1 MEIELQSSATYP
13 FGSNVHF
20 AYQVVTAELLYLHPD
35 FYWVI
40 DQQANLKLHDVLMSA
55 IHPDDW
61 AELKNVF
68 DKVIGGTFSGSV
80 KIKFD
85 TPLGFRWLQ
94 ICPFIASQ
102 HGNLILLGSITE
114 ITDEVANHEI
124 IARYT
129 NKKNSI
135 LHMLAHDL
143 RGPLNIAKSV
153 TKLIDGEIEEPQI
166 QKKTQYIAGIL
177 QQAIDLIADLLNR
190 EFLETTEVVLV
201 KKKVDIVC
209 KLNEYLEECRR
220 SEDLAKLSFRLLR
233 SNEEIFIELDDAKF
247 MQIINNLISNSL
259 KFTRPPGEIILEVID
274 AGDQVQFSFS
284 DNGIGI
290 PENQLDEIFEEFT
303 ASRRP
308 GLNGEPTLGL
318 GLSIVKTIVG
328 WHGGTIWCESV
339 EGSGTTFHFILPKS
353 H

>member
-1 MEIELQSSATYP
+1 MEIELQSTPTYP

-20 AYQVVTAELLYLHPD
+20 AYQVEADELLYLHSD
-35 FYWVI
+35 FNWI
-40 DQQANLKLHDVLMSA
+40 ITQKEGLELSDILMSSIRPENWPELRTA
-55 IHPDDW
+55 FNQVL
-61 AELKNVF
+61 AE
-68 DKVIGGTFSGSV
+68 TFSGSV
-80 KIKFD
+80 KIKLE
-85 TPLGFRWLQ
+85 TPLGYRWLQ
-94 ICPFIASQ
+94 VCPFIARQQGS
-102 HGNLILLGSITE
+102 LILLGNVIE
-114 ITDEVANHEI
+114 ITDEIANNEI
-124 IARYT
+124 IARYA

-153 TKLIDGEIEEPQI
+153 TKLIDGEMAEPEL

-177 QQAIDLIADLLNR
+177 QQAIDLIADLVNR

-220 SEDLAKLSFRLLR
+220 SEDLAERSFRLLR
-233 SNEEIFIELDDAKF
+233 SNDEIFLELDDAKF
-247 MQIINNLISNSL
+247 MQIVNNLVSNAL
-259 KFTRPPGEIILEVID
+259 KFTRPPGEIIVEVID
-274 AGDQVQFSFS
+274 ADDQVQFSFS

-290 PENQLDEIFEEFT
+290 PKHQLDEVFEEFT
-303 ASRRP
+303 AARRP

-328 WHGGTIWCESV
+328 WHGGTIWCESE
-339 EGSGTTFHFILPKS
+339 EGSGTTFRFILPKN